1 MATTKIRSSSI
12 EDGQVSN
19 ADLSATIGVTG
30 GQIADD
36 AVTLA
41 KMAGGTDGNL
51 ITYDTSGDPAYVAT
65 GAATEVLTSNGAGA
79 APTFQAPAAGG
90 IAASEMKGWRIRPIF
105 TWESTTTIKLN
116 GVFSYQHD
124 GTTTQIVSGE
134 NVTFTRSDTSS
145 VAQYNYLYIDD
156 SAVVTAGNTT
166 ITASELISSPTAPTL
181 NTTKGGFYNGNDRC
195 IYAFK
200 QDASDDLDRFSMCDM
215 QHPGVIVSE
224 NTFQYE
230 SDSGAGFGTGWHQY
244 TIAAANLPRPCGP
257 SGLAVGLLTI
267 LAGLHSTQYIGPDS
281 HDWDMFV
288 IAANPWSVAPVN
300 SSGELNVRSDYAHS
314 SYSHIFVTEGWAMSP
329 LL

>member
-1 MATTKIRSSSI
+1 M
-12 EDGQVSN
+12 
-19 ADLSATIGVTG
+19 
-30 GQIADD
+30 
-36 AVTLA
+36 
-41 KMAGGTDGNL
+41 
-51 ITYDTSGDPAYVAT
+51 
-65 GAATEVLTSNGAGA
+65 
-79 APTFQAPAAGG
+79 
-90 IAASEMKGWRIRPIF
+90 
-105 TWESTTTIKLN
+105 
-116 GVFSYQHD
+116 
-124 GTTTQIVSGE
+124 
-134 NVTFTRSDTSS
+134 
-145 VAQYNYLYIDD
+145 AQYNYLYIDD

-257 SGLAVGLLTI
+257 DGLAVGLYTKL
-267 LAGLHSTQYIGPDS
+267 GGSHSTMYVGPDS
-281 HDWDMFV
+281 HDWDEFTADGTFRV
-288 IAANPWSVAPVN
+288 NAPVN